1 MVGCSMDSD
10 SMVDMVG
17 RMDKTGKRGIENV
30 DVVFCD
36 ACHNCQNRSQSH
48 HHRTC
53 HIDRNQIVSLFTPP
67 FDPGLGYAR
76 QEFQSVHSPTC
87 NIGKLQLVFQLDV

>member
-48 HHRTC
+48 HRTC
-53 HIDRNQIVSLFTPP
+53 QIDRNQIVSLFTPP
-67 FDPGLGYAR
+67 LDLGLGYAR
-76 QEFQSVHSPTC
+76 QELQSVHSPTC

>member
-10 SMVDMVG
+10 RMDSDSMVDMVDMVG

-36 ACHNCQNRSQSH
+36 ACHNCQNR
-48 HHRTC
+48 
-53 HIDRNQIVSLFTPP
+53 NQIVSLFTPP
-67 FDPGLGYAR
+67 FDLGLGYAR
-76 QEFQSVHSPTC
+76 QGLQSVHSPTC
-87 NIGKLQLVFQLDV
+87 NIGKLQLVLQLDV